1 MHFARLLAPLT
12 AALLVAAACGGAPAT
27 QPSPAAATTA
37 AAKTTAP
44 TTAPTAAAP
53 AYPTKAIGIMAP
65 AGTGGGFDTTARL
78 ISRALT
84 EDKIVSVPV
93 SVSNV
98 PGAGGVT
105 GMTQII
111 KNSSGDPHQL
121 IVIGRV
127 TLGNQ
132 VTGKTEA
139 KISQVT
145 PIARLMAESEVIVTP
160 ANSPYKTVKDL
171 MDALKKD
178 ASSVKFAGGSAGGI
192 DHELAARLVK
202 AAGGD
207 VKTWKGYVPFA
218 GGGEA
223 AAAIIGGQV
232 QVGISGYGEF
242 KGQIDSGT
250 MKALAVSADKPLS
263 GANASKIPT
272 LKSAGIDIVL
282 INWRLLAA
290 PPNIKEAELKALQ
303 DIAKKVVATNT
314 WKDFATKNDW
324 FDNFTTDGLAAYLSS
339 EEKDLIAT
347 LTELGL
353 VK

>member
-1 MHFARLLAPLT
+1 MRYARAIAPLA
-12 AALLVAAACGGAPAT
+12 AALFVAAACGGAQT
-27 QPSPAAATTA
+27 QTSPSPAAKSA
-37 AAKTTAP
+37 APA
-44 TTAPTAAAP
+44 APTAAATP
-53 AYPTKAIGIMAP
+53 ASKYPEKAVAIMAP

-78 ISRALT
+78 IQRALT
-84 EDKIVSVPV
+84 EDKLVTVPV
-93 SVSNV
+93 TVSNV

-111 KNSSGDPHQL
+111 KNNAGDPHQL

-139 KISQVT
+139 KVSQLT
-145 PIARLMAESEVIVTP
+145 PVARLMAEAEVIVVPKT
-160 ANSPYKTVKDL
+160 SPFNTVKDL

-178 ASSVKFAGGSAGGI
+178 AGAVKFAGGSAGGI
-192 DHELAARLVK
+192 DHEVAARLVK

-207 VKTWKGYVPFA
+207 VKSWKGYVPFA

-223 AAAIIGGQV
+223 ASAIIGGQV
-232 QVGISGYGEF
+232 QVGVSGYGEF
-242 KGQIDSGT
+242 KGHIDSGS
-250 MKALAVSADKPLS
+250 MKALAVTADKPLA
-263 GANASKIPT
+263 GASASKIPT
-272 LKSAGIDIVL
+272 LKSQGVDIVAV
-282 INWRLLAA
+282 NWRLLAA
-290 PPNIKEAELKALQ
+290 PPNIPAADLAALQ
-303 DIAKKVVATNT
+303 ELAKKVVATNT

-324 FDNFTTDGLAAYLSS
+324 FENFTTEGLSAYLGQ
-339 EEKDLIAT
+339 EEKDLTAT